1 MFGNNGILWILILLL
16 VFASTG
22 ASGISGDESLILIL
36 LAFGFLLIGN
46 TGGLLNRSGC
56 SNVQ

>member
-56 SNVQ
+56 NNLQ